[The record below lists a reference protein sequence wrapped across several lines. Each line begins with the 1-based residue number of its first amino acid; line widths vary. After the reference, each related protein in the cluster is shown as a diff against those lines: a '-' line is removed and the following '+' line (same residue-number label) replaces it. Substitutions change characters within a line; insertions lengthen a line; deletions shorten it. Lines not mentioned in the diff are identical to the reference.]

1 MPKYLILPKIGM
13 NMEEAVISEWL
24 VQPGDRVEKEQM
36 VVRAETDKAVQDL
49 FATESGIVRKLLVKP
64 GDVVPCQ
71 QRIAV
76 LTEEGEDCD
85 PDGGEEPA
93 AAPSPAAEKPA
104 AAASIA
110 PAPAAR
116 EKGRIRIS
124 PLARKMARELGIA
137 PEALT
142 PAQPGKRIVK
152 ADVLRFRQRPAAA
165 GEAGVFV
172 PLSRRRQ
179 VIAKRMAASAGE
191 KPRVTLSATVD
202 CGELIGWRER
212 LKQERKVTYNE
223 LLVKACACALGRYPE
238 MNCVSEPGGHRVM
251 PSVNIGVAVDTPE
264 GLLVPVLKETQ
275 RKGVLR
281 LAEEFAQLVEKA
293 RNGSL
298 TLDEMTGGTFSI
310 SNLGMLGVE
319 RFDPIIN
326 APECLI
332 LGVGCMKEIPVV
344 VDHQVCIRTCM
355 QLSLAFDHTAFD
367 GAAAARL
374 LAEIKRM
381 LECPVLML
389 S

>member
-13 NMEEAVISEWL
+13 NMEEAVIAEWL
-24 VQPGDRVEKEQM
+24 VKPGDRVEKEQM

-49 FATESGIVRKLLVKP
+49 FATESGIICKLLVQP

-76 LTEEGEDCD
+76 LAEEGEECG
-85 PDGGEEPA
+85 PDGEEETGTLPPPQAPVPA
-93 AAPSPAAEKPA
+93 VQEK
-104 AAASIA
+104 S
-110 PAPAAR
+110 R
-116 EKGRIRIS
+116 VRIS
-124 PLARKMARELGIA
+124 PLARKMARDLGI
-137 PEALT
+137 PVEKLT

-152 ADVLRFRQRPAAA
+152 ADVLRFQHQPSAPVERKT
-165 GEAGVFV
+165 EAGVFV
-172 PLSRRRQ
+172 PLSRKRQIIARR
-179 VIAKRMAASAGE
+179 MTASVSE

-202 CGELIGWRER
+202 CGELIAWREQ
-212 LKQERKVTYNE
+212 LKKERKVTYNE
-223 LLVKACACALGRYPE
+223 LLVKACAYALGRYPE
-238 MNCVSEPGGHRVM
+238 MNRISEPGGHRIM
-251 PSVNIGVAVDTPE
+251 SAVNIGVAVDTPE
-264 GLLVPVLKETQ
+264 GLLVPVLKEVQ
-275 RKGVLR
+275 SKGIFQ
-281 LAEEFAQLVEKA
+281 LAEEFARLVEKA

-298 TLDEMTGGTFSI
+298 TLDEMSGGTFSI

-344 VDHQVCIRTCM
+344 ADHLVCIRTCM

-374 LAEIKRM
+374 LAEIKKL
-381 LECPVLML
+381 LECPALML

>member
-1 MPKYLILPKIGM
+1 M
-13 NMEEAVISEWL
+13 
-24 VQPGDRVEKEQM
+24 
-36 VVRAETDKAVQDL
+36 
-49 FATESGIVRKLLVKP
+49 
-64 GDVVPCQ
+64 
-71 QRIAV
+71 
-76 LTEEGEDCD
+76 
-85 PDGGEEPA
+85 
-93 AAPSPAAEKPA
+93 
-104 AAASIA
+104 
-110 PAPAAR
+110 
-116 EKGRIRIS
+116 
-124 PLARKMARELGIA
+124 
-137 PEALT
+137 
-142 PAQPGKRIVK
+142 
-152 ADVLRFRQRPAAA
+152 
-165 GEAGVFV
+165 
-172 PLSRRRQ
+172 
-179 VIAKRMAASAGE
+179 
-191 KPRVTLSATVD
+191 D